1 MSTSCK
7 YTFLLIHTDSL
18 STHVAVQNIS
28 QEPIWYEDDS
38 QWFHFYLFF
47 SCHIWCPPPP
57 PPPRKLELSP
67 WQQSDIS
74 ANCKHNLS
82 SRGAGMVHKPPN
94 PPPANPSSMNPFGK
108 WILTSAHWPSQML
121 WNCWWSL
128 CKRHTDR
135 IFMWRSGSTL
145 LQRDETTFTDVNN
158 PF

>member
-47 SCHIWCPPPP
+47 SCHIWCPPPHPASLSCLLGNKVISLPTANTIWAPEGPAWSTNP
-57 PPPRKLELSP
+57 P
-67 WQQSDIS
+67 
-74 ANCKHNLS
+74 
-82 SRGAGMVHKPPN
+82 

>member
-47 SCHIWCPPPP
+47 SCHIWCPPPTP
-57 PPPRKLELSP
+57 QAWAVSLATKWYLCQLQTQSEL
-67 WQQSDIS
+67 Q
-74 ANCKHNLS
+74 
-82 SRGAGMVHKPPN
+82 RGRHGPQTPH